1 MSTTNLGYGE
11 TTQVNTRISATM
23 SPAASPLP
31 SKFQKLGRGLIQNA
45 QRASSLPP
53 PPPRQVPRPARASDA
68 RLGPALAHHYSKAPS
83 PRPRNSNAARPPPAP
98 GRPCGGR
105 REAGRGPGTPHP
117 FLKVGEGGTL
127 REAAQSGTI
136 PRSSGAPA
144 AALRFKW
151 GGVRGVPLPTHP
163 NPVLRSFP
171 GQGRGWLRA
180 LDRP

>member
-45 QRASSLPP
+45 QRDSSLPPP

-117 FLKVGEGGTL
+117 FLRWGRAERCGRLHRAG
-127 REAAQSGTI
+127 
-136 PRSSGAPA
+136 
-144 AALRFKW
+144 RFH
-151 GGVRGVPLPTHP
+151 GVLEPPP
-163 NPVLRSFP
+163 PP
-171 GQGRGWLRA
+171 
-180 LDRP
+180 